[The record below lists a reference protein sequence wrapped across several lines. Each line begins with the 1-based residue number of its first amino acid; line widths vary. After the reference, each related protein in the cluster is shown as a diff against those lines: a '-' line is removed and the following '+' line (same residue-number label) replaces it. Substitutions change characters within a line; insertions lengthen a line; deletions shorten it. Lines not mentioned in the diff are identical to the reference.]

1 LELKS
6 DESESG
12 GALASVLKALRKV
25 HHIFFEVCILLSLVW
40 LIKFFFFL
48 FVFKVLLIGNLVAG
62 IRRESGWQR
71 CEKGKKG

>member
-12 GALASVLKALRKV
+12 GALASVLKALRKA
-25 HHIFFEVCILLSLVW
+25 HHIFFEVYPLVPSLVDKI
-40 LIKFFFFL
+40 LFFF

>member
-1 LELKS
+1 VTRVSLEEHLHLFSRLYGKFTIS
-6 DESESG
+6 S
-12 GALASVLKALRKV
+12 LR
-25 HHIFFEVCILLSLVW
+25 CILLSLVW

-48 FVFKVLLIGNLVAG
+48 FVFKVLLTGNLVAG

>member
-25 HHIFFEVCILLSLVW
+25 HHIFFEVYPLVPSLVDKI
-40 LIKFFFFL
+40 LFFL